1 MIRQGELVGRGVMA
15 YETAEEVGTVEHL
28 LVDVKLAQ
36 VVGLV
41 CKAAGLMGRKQSLS
55 WSQLVNVGRDSIVVH
70 TNVPSASES
79 SLKAAQDMTGLEVWT
94 DGGDHIGKVIDL
106 CLDQATGKVQQYL
119 FALSPV
125 TEQAAK
131 QVTEPIVEDSAALAE
146 PGEALAEEETLTVYA
161 VEPQAII
168 SAGRKRMMIAEEDA
182 RRSFAAGALPSQS
195 YAQPLNVPT
204 ASSRPASWRPEQLP
218 EMPTDFNELLQKG
231 QSFAGKVTNQIKQRA
246 RQFTDE
252 QLANQDLVEANSL
265 PDITEQLQSKTEQVK
280 QQMQAQLKKAKDK
293 AQDQIDNSHLED
305 RLGNTSLG
313 RSLGQTLD
321 RFKRPKKIDRS
332 EAGHL
337 EPGHSEPDRSE
348 PIESIDVEAFE
359 VWEDD

>member
-70 TNVPSASES
+70 TNVPSIGAASES
-79 SLKAAQDMTGLEVWT
+79 SLAAAQNMTGLEVWT
-94 DGGDHIGKVIDL
+94 DGGDHIGHVVDIR
-106 CLDQATGKVQQYL
+106 LDQATGRVQQYL
-119 FALSPV
+119 FALSQSAGQVAESIAAAPV
-125 TEQAAK
+125 A
-131 QVTEPIVEDSAALAE
+131 EDSTAIAE
-146 PGEALAEEETLTVYA
+146 STEALAEEETLTVYA
-161 VEPQAII
+161 VEPGAII
-168 SAGRKRMMIAEEDA
+168 SAGRKRMMIAEEEA
-182 RRSFAAGALPSQS
+182 RRSFSAGALRSQPYVHPLTVPS
-195 YAQPLNVPT
+195 

-218 EMPTDFNELLQKG
+218 EMPTDFNDLLQKG
-231 QSFAGKVTNQIKQRA
+231 QSFAGKVTNQIRQRA

-252 QLANQDLVEANSL
+252 QLANQDLVEGNSL

-280 QQMQAQLKKAKDK
+280 QQMQAQLKKAREK
-293 AQDQIDNSHLED
+293 AQDQIESSHLED

-321 RFKRPKKIDRS
+321 RFKRPKKPDRS
-332 EAGHL
+332 EA
-337 EPGHSEPDRSE
+337 PSEL
-348 PIESIDVEAFE
+348 IESIDVDAFE

>member
-1 MIRQGELVGRGVMA
+1 MDAAIIRQGELVGRGVMA
-15 YETAEEVGTVEHL
+15 YETAEAAGTVEHL

-70 TNVPSASES
+70 TNVPSIGAASEL
-79 SLKAAQDMTGLEVWT
+79 SLAAAQDMTGLEVWT
-94 DGGDHIGKVIDL
+94 DGGDHIGRVVDI

-119 FALSPV
+119 FALSQPAEQVAELAAEPV
-125 TEQAAK
+125 T
-131 QVTEPIVEDSAALAE
+131 EDSAAIAE
-146 PGEALAEEETLTVYA
+146 SGGALAEEETLTVYA
-161 VEPQAII
+161 VEPGAII

-182 RRSFAAGALPSQS
+182 RRSFAAGALPSQP
-195 YAQPLNVPT
+195 YTHPLTVPT

-231 QSFAGKVTNQIKQRA
+231 QSFAGKVTNQIRQRA

-252 QLANQDLVEANSL
+252 QLANQDVVEGNSL

-280 QQMQAQLKKAKDK
+280 QQMQAQLKKAKEK
-293 AQDQIDNSHLED
+293 AQDQIDNSRLED

-321 RFKRPKKIDRS
+321 RFKRPKKSDQ
-332 EAGHL
+332 A
-337 EPGHSEPDRSE
+337 E
-348 PIESIDVEAFE
+348 PIEPIDVDAFE